1 MEGLK
6 QISSFILLLIL
17 QVLIFNHLNVWG
29 YLNAYVYILFVLLL
43 PMTYSRAT
51 VLILAFIMG
60 GCIDIFENS
69 GGVHIAA
76 TVFLG
81 WIRRP
86 LLSVATQKRG
96 VDFENLRIGR
106 LSLGNFAIYAILGI
120 FIHHFLLFIIESS
133 QFKDIGT
140 VMVRTLVSTA
150 FTFIFVMM
158 VHLWNY
164 RKKKD

>member
-6 QISSFILLLIL
+6 QISSFILLLLL
-17 QVLIFNHLNVWG
+17 QILIFNHFNVSGWLNP
-29 YLNAYVYILFVLLL
+29 YVYVLFVLML

-51 VLILAFIMG
+51 VLILAFVMG

-86 LLSVATQKRG
+86 LLRVATQKRG

-106 LSLGNFAIYAILGI
+106 LTLSNFAIYAIVGV
-120 FIHHFLLFIIESS
+120 FIHHFLLFLIESS
-133 QFKDIGT
+133 QLRDIGT
-140 VMVRTLVSTA
+140 VMVRTVVSTG

-158 VHLWNY
+158 VHLWNF
-164 RKKKD
+164 RKKD

>member
-6 QISSFILLLIL
+6 QISSFILLLLL
-17 QVLIFNHLNVWG
+17 QILIFNHINVFG
-29 YLNAYVYILFVLLL
+29 YLNPYVYVLFILML
-43 PMTYSRAT
+43 PMNYSRAT

-60 GCIDIFENS
+60 GCVDVFENS

-76 TVFLG
+76 SVFLG

-86 LLSVATQKRG
+86 LLRVATQKRG

-106 LSLGNFAIYAILGI
+106 LSLSNFALYGILGV
-120 FIHHFLLFIIESS
+120 FIHHFFLFLIESS
-133 QFKDIGT
+133 QLRDIGT
-140 VMVRTLVSTA
+140 VMVRTLVSTG

-158 VHLWNY
+158 VHLWNF
-164 RKKKD
+164 RKKD

>member
-6 QISSFILLLIL
+6 QISSFILLLLL
-17 QVLIFNHLNVWG
+17 QILIFNHINAFG
-29 YLNAYVYILFVLLL
+29 YLNPYVYVLFVLML

-51 VLILAFIMG
+51 VLILAFLVG
-60 GCIDIFENS
+60 GCVDIFENS

-76 TVFLG
+76 TVFLA

-86 LLSVATQKRG
+86 LLRVATQKRG

-106 LSLGNFAIYAILGI
+106 LTLGNFAIYAIIGV

-133 QFKDIGT
+133 QFRDVGT
-140 VMVRTLVSTA
+140 VMVRTLVSTG

-158 VHLWNY
+158 VHLWNF
-164 RKKKD
+164 RKKD